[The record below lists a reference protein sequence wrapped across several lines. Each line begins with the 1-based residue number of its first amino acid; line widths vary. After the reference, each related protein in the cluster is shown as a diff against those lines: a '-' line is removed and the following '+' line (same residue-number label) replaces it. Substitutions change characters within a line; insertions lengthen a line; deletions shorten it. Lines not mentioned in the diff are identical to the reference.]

1 MIRQPVWL
9 FVFYSREKWSCIFLF
24 IYLRRIAMTTYHNCR
39 YFFKKSNQSEDMKIC
54 INYRWNLKIKS
65 IQTIKFS
72 FILSIQNPRQLP
84 YIIVNINLSIIFF
97 SCLLLYTK
105 FGRVFNFSFD
115 CSPFDVVHFVHRVSN
130 VFWFHRI
137 LFFPFRCRQHIVFFN
152 TVIDFLCPIN

>member
-1 MIRQPVWL
+1 
-9 FVFYSREKWSCIFLF
+9 
-24 IYLRRIAMTTYHNCR
+24 MTTYHNCR

-97 SCLLLYTK
+97 FLSIIVYKIWTCIQFLIRLLSLWCCAFRSPRFKCILVSPNSFFSIPMSTAHRIFQYCYWFSMSNKLKGNKKNRIMILHMLRLMDETRFCLLA
-105 FGRVFNFSFD
+105 GNA
-115 CSPFDVVHFVHRVSN
+115 
-130 VFWFHRI
+130 
-137 LFFPFRCRQHIVFFN
+137 
-152 TVIDFLCPIN
+152 